1 MGIDRYIN
9 VNNHKVHYVE
19 YGTGI
24 PVFSIHGYEIDHRM
38 MSGAL
43 EPVFKN
49 HSGYRRI
56 YVDVPGFGK
65 TPGDNM
71 KNTDEWVSLLNGVI
85 DQLIG
90 TEEPF
95 LLAGQSYGCYL
106 MLNLLLIR
114 PEQIK
119 GTLFIAP
126 CTIAER
132 APRRLPVKALVD
144 VDHELVSRMPHE
156 DFDQMVRWSCVI
168 SEEAYEAFLKDLKP
182 GLELEDKPYTR
193 WIEKNGYRSIN
204 QDKFTSV
211 SHSMPSLWITARQDF
226 YVGYKDPFDLSENFE
241 RATFVCLDGAGHNMH
256 IEKQKIFNGLV
267 EDWLYRTEHMQPF
280 EYDPDFVPYP
290 E

>member
-1 MGIDRYIN
+1 MCIDSYIN
-9 VNNHKVHYVE
+9 VNGHNVHYVE
-19 YGTGI
+19 YGTGT
-24 PVFSIHGYEIDHRM
+24 PVFCIHGYEIDHRM

-43 EPVFKN
+43 EPIFQN
-49 HSGYRRI
+49 YSDYRRI

-65 TPGDNM
+65 TPGDGM
-71 KNTDEWVSLLNGVI
+71 KNTDEWVTLLNGVI

-90 TEEPF
+90 KEEQF

-106 MLNLLLIR
+106 MLGLLLLR

-126 CTIAER
+126 CIIAER

-144 VDHELVSRMPHE
+144 VDHDLVQKMPPE
-156 DFDQMVRWSCVI
+156 DYEQMARWSCVI

-193 WIEKNGYRSIN
+193 WIEKNGYRSKR
-204 QDKFTSV
+204 QDEFMSIT
-211 SHSMPSLWITARQDF
+211 HPMPSLWVTARQDF
-226 YVGYKDPFDLSENFE
+226 YVGYQDPFGLSENFD

-256 IEKQKIFNGLV
+256 IEKQAIFNELV
-267 EDWLYRTEHMQPF
+267 EDWIYRTEHVQPF

-290 E
+290 D

>member
-168 SEEAYEAFLKDLKP
+168 SEEAYEAFL
-182 GLELEDKPYTR
+182 
-193 WIEKNGYRSIN
+193 
-204 QDKFTSV
+204 
-211 SHSMPSLWITARQDF
+211 
-226 YVGYKDPFDLSENFE
+226 
-241 RATFVCLDGAGHNMH
+241 
-256 IEKQKIFNGLV
+256 
-267 EDWLYRTEHMQPF
+267 
-280 EYDPDFVPYP
+280 
-290 E
+290 